1 MYEYVENKLEN
12 VLKDAS
18 TFIINRIN
26 AQLNQFGRY
35 LSNIGVRTIFTLD
48 RMGFNDKENF
58 KYFMGLDF

>member
-26 AQLNQFGRY
+26 AQLN
-35 LSNIGVRTIFTLD
+35 
-48 RMGFNDKENF
+48 
-58 KYFMGLDF
+58 